1 MKLKVNLS
9 VIYIMFAM
17 LAFFEPPSLQFVSWG
32 DTVSS
37 ALWVIRVLLSFFYIS
52 KVFLSY
58 KLEKVDIL
66 VMLFLISQILS
77 AQQTDTFYI
86 GYLSG
91 QLTALGLYAFLKYN
105 LLTQPK
111 VVITG
116 IFSLFLTFIHSV
128 SSFHSAPFSDWI

>member
-105 LLTQPK
+105 LLTK
-111 VVITG
+111 REG
-116 IFSLFLTFIHSV
+116 ER
-128 SSFHSAPFSDWI
+128 